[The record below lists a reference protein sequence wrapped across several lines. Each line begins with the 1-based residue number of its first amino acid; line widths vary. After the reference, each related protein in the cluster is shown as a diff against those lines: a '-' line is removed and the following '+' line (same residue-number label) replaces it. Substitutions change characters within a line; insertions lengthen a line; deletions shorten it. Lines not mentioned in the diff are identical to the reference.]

1 MNWQDV
7 PLRAINFSSFW
18 LTNFAEGDY
27 NLNELLNI
35 TIKNNY
41 KVGKEKLLEIVEE
54 LVASGLVNYQIR
66 NNHMVFTLMTATTKA
81 VINDYKRDNLTL

>member
-1 MNWQDV
+1 MNWHDV

-18 LTNFAEGDY
+18 LTNFAEGNY
-27 NLNELLNI
+27 NLNELLNK
-35 TIKNNY
+35 TIENKY

-54 LVASGLVNYQIR
+54 LVASGLVNYNLK

-81 VINDYKRDNLTL
+81 VIDSYKKDNLTL